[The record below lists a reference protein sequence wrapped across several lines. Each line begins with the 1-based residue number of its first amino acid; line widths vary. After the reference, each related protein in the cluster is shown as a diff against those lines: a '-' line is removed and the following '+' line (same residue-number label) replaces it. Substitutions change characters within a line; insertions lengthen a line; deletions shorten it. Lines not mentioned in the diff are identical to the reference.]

1 VNPVGTLLQVDRD
14 LIHQGL
20 PWRNTTLRRPNGAV
34 VVSRVV
40 KVYTVGME
48 GGHLVRETVGR
59 VHTNGVVLVD
69 LNHWGTVGSKVSP
82 GRGRGTKRGD
92 THGHVPF
99 TPMTR
104 RSNSLSGLAVA

>member
-1 VNPVGTLLQVDRD
+1 MNPVSTLLQVDRD
-14 LIHQGL
+14 LVYQSL
-20 PWRNTTLRRPNGAV
+20 PWRNTTLRRPDGTV

-40 KVYTVGME
+40 EVDTMGME
-48 GGHLVRETVGR
+48 GGHLVREAVGR
-59 VHTNGVVLVD
+59 VNTDGVVLID
-69 LNHWGTVGSKVSP
+69 LDHGGTVGPKVSP